1 MTTPQDPST
10 AAPADAAT
18 PAKAAGAAAPGKAA
32 PPKSAAYKGEEIDAE
47 RGPGLGCFWIQIS
60 TLVFLLVLT
69 PLSVTWGW
77 PEWVSAVLL
86 VLIILVLLFA
96 GQTVIFLLRLVA
108 AGRGEGRRR
117 PLASSTPTVGDL
129 ENDATTSAGS
139 PDQGMRE

>member
-10 AAPADAAT
+10 NVPVETAAT
-18 PAKAAGAAAPGKAA
+18 ANKRAE
-32 PPKSAAYKGEEIDAE
+32 YKGDSLDAE
-47 RGPGLGCFWIQIS
+47 RGPGLGCFWIQVS
-60 TLVFLLVLT
+60 ALVFLLVLT
-69 PLSVTWGW
+69 PLSVTWAW

-86 VLIILVLLFA
+86 VLILLVLLFA

-117 PLASSTPTVGDL
+117 PVSSATPTVGEL
-129 ENDATTSAGS
+129 EDAPEAPTTAGS